1 MQSEWVVSFSKRM
14 FVIAQKLVVL
24 VLVLLMVVVVVVVV
38 VEIVAVSSFVIG
50 PRECSYGCLRLRVP
64 AAAAAAAAACD
75 CMHAAVLLL
84 PLRLLAIVC
93 MHAAVLLL
101 PLRLLAIACM
111 LLPYTRKLLSLDLRF
126 PPEGAKPCFSYLC
139 ASTIASL

>member
-24 VLVLLMVVVVVVVV
+24 VLVLVMVVVVVVVV
-38 VEIVAVSSFVIG
+38 VEIVAVSSCVIG

-64 AAAAAAAAACD
+64 AAAAAAAACD

-111 LLPYTRKLLSLDLRF
+111 LLPYTRKLLSLDLCF